1 MCFTRHY
8 YFRLSYHGGYDNLVV
23 DNTQQVYTV
32 TDIHTKP
39 GENVTYADLDTR
51 YVFTNY
57 SASFN
62 ILTNH
67 RYFMVPENK
76 VLPTQQGS
84 KQDSRSTYAE
94 ISSKPMYV

>member
-1 MCFTRHY
+1 M
-8 YFRLSYHGGYDNLVV
+8 
-23 DNTQQVYTV
+23 YTV

-51 YVFTNY
+51 YVSTNQK
-57 SASFN
+57 AAFN
-62 ILTNH
+62 LLTNH

>member
-1 MCFTRHY
+1 MCFTRH

-51 YVFTNY
+51 YVFTNQ
-57 SASFN
+57 SAAFN
-62 ILTNH
+62 PLTNH